1 MKIYNIFESFFIR
14 KNLSLNTDELIESCL
29 LNKQQSL
36 SDGRYLSNNGGWQS
50 KNIDLNSPNINLIVS
65 ELKSNFPQIKEMFGL
80 KKHVSLFVG
89 NGWINV
95 NSKNDFNVPHVH
107 PNSLVSAV
115 YYVKVP
121 NNSGKLVFDN
131 PISQHNFII
140 SSDAIQNFN
149 TLNSSIWS
157 IQPNEGELVMF
168 PSWLKHWVEPN
179 RSGDERI
186 SLAFNIQIDWAK
198 L

>member
-1 MKIYNIFESFFIR
+1 MSI
-14 KNLSLNTDELIESCL
+14 
-29 LNKQQSL
+29 NKGTFK
-36 SDGRYLSNNGGWQS
+36 DP
-50 KNIDLNSPNINLIVS
+50 LNSPNINLIVS

-179 RSGDERI
+179 RSEDERI